1 MIDLSKK
8 IDKPYEIRLEDKT
21 ILKLKKP
28 TQGILIELARIQ
40 EMNKA
45 EQSVDLIEHINSIT
59 TKVFNR
65 NMNGRV
71 FTEAEI
77 AEMLDFETSVY
88 ILEDYLNN
96 AYKRL
101 GE

>member
-8 IDKPYEIRLEDKT
+8 VDKPYEIRLEDKT

-45 EQSVDLIEHINSIT
+45 EQSVDLID
-59 TKVFNR
+59 
-65 NMNGRV
+65 RV
-71 FTEAEI
+71 RI
-77 AEMLDFETSVY
+77 MV
-88 ILEDYLNN
+88 
-96 AYKRL
+96 
-101 GE
+101 